1 MLFLVWKTTEN
12 IFIFHKILTGVMLE
26 KGPKQH
32 KKRTGKTVNVT
43 KRQS

>member
-1 MLFLVWKTTEN
+1 MLK
-12 IFIFHKILTGVMLE
+12 

-43 KRQS
+43 KRQSWKYSDLVVKMSFAAT